1 MLDECST
8 HLYLE
13 VGGIVSTS
21 LSPVNIPVGDIQKLV
36 VARTC
41 AMLPMQLGLA
51 YPAPNDAT
59 SRDGRSARGGCDF
72 PDPSRGPTSG

>member
-1 MLDECST
+1 MLDEYLT

-21 LSPVNIPVGDIQKLV
+21 LTPVNIRVEGVKELII
-36 VARTC
+36 ARTC
-41 AMLPMQLGLA
+41 AMLPIRLGLA

-59 SRDGRSARGGCDF
+59 SRDCRSARGVCDF
-72 PDPSRGPTSG
+72 PDRSRGPTSG